1 MRKMKTNIQYLLLS
15 MLMICGMLAS
25 CTEETPLNSTSGN
38 SGSGKVIL
46 SYSVSNSVQSRA
58 DTDAGWSDFDFNEN
72 KVTRLDLYI
81 SRNNGEYFRHI
92 PNTSIVYDD
101 ADETY
106 NNVTET
112 TADDWEIEGLD
123 PEDINDNDQIYLIAN
138 CDAAANIETLSG
150 LQNEVLNGLVCNA
163 KQDKFVMVGAGDDV
177 TITPE
182 ENGNDVIISVNL
194 VRVAAKICLSFAS
207 NTSWTDVSYRFV
219 HHATTSALLKES
231 ETNHL
236 ATQTLSTSPSEDGLT
251 EITDQTENLY
261 NDEGTQKLVLYSY
274 TNDWYK
280 EGERYK
286 NPDVNGGTN
295 MDDDQIYK
303 QEPIDE
309 TKQTYILLRAPYNAN
324 YYYYKVP
331 VNYRLPI
338 NNDEVFDT
346 EEEWEAFKES
356 YRHLYQLQ
364 RNYIYDI
371 TVTIDRE
378 GGTETKPVTPK
389 LYYQVIPFDEE
400 TIDIPAFE

>member
-15 MLMICGMLAS
+15 ILAICGMLTS
-25 CTEETPLNSTSGN
+25 CTEETPLSNASDNSSPGR
-38 SGSGKVIL
+38 VLL
-46 SYSVSNSVQSRA
+46 SYSVGKSIQSRA

-81 SRNNGEYFRHI
+81 FRNNGKLFKHI
-92 PNTSIVYDD
+92 PNTSIVYD

-106 NNVTET
+106 NNETET
-112 TADDWEIEGLD
+112 TEDDWEIEGLD

-177 TITPE
+177 IIASE
-182 ENGNDVIISVNL
+182 GNDIIISVNL
-194 VRVAAKICLSFAS
+194 VRVAAKICLSFARTT
-207 NTSWTDVSYRFV
+207 NWTDVSYRFV

-231 ETNHL
+231 EANHL
-236 ATQTLSTSPSEDGLT
+236 ATQTSLSTSPSEDGLT

-274 TNDWYK
+274 ANDWYK
-280 EGERYK
+280 EGGSYE
-286 NPDVNGGTN
+286 NPDVNGDT

-309 TKQTYILLRAPYNAN
+309 TKQTYILLRAPYNGN

-378 GGTETKPVTPK
+378 GGTETKPVTPR
-389 LYYQVIPFDEE
+389 LYYHVIPFDKE
-400 TIDIPAFE
+400 TIEIPAFE

>member
-25 CTEETPLNSTSGN
+25 CTEETPLNSTSDN

-46 SYSVSNSVQSRA
+46 SYSVGKSIQSRA
-58 DTDAGWSDFDFNEN
+58 DTDAGWTDFNEN

-81 SRNNGEYFRHI
+81 FRNNGELFRHI
-92 PNTSIVYDD
+92 PNTSIEYDD

-106 NNVTET
+106 NNETET

-123 PEDINDNDQIYLIAN
+123 PEDINDNNQIYLIAN

-150 LQNEVLNGLVCNA
+150 LQDEVLNGLVCNA

-177 TITPE
+177 TIASE
-182 ENGNDVIISVNL
+182 GNDIIISVNL

-236 ATQTLSTSPSEDGLT
+236 ATQKLSTSPSEDGLT

-261 NDEGTQKLVLYSY
+261 NDEDTQKLVLYSY
-274 TNDWYK
+274 ANDWYK
-280 EGERYK
+280 EGESYK

-309 TKQTYILLRAPYNAN
+309 TKQTYILLRAPYNGN

-378 GGTETKPVTPK
+378 GGSERKPIEVQNLEILVKPWTEKEITV
-389 LYYQVIPFDEE
+389 
-400 TIDIPAFE
+400 PAFE

>member
-1 MRKMKTNIQYLLLS
+1 MKTNIQYLLLS
-15 MLMICGMLAS
+15 ILAICGMLTS
-25 CTEETPLNSTSGN
+25 CTEETPLSNASDNSSPGR
-38 SGSGKVIL
+38 VLL
-46 SYSVSNSVQSRA
+46 SYSVGKSIQSRA
-58 DTDAGWSDFDFNEN
+58 DTDAGWTFFNEN

-81 SRNNGEYFRHI
+81 FHNNGELFRHI

-112 TADDWEIEGLD
+112 IADDWEIKGLD

-150 LQNEVLNGLVCNA
+150 LQDVVLNGLVCNA

-177 TITPE
+177 TIASE
-182 ENGNDVIISVNL
+182 GNDIIISVNL
-194 VRVAAKICLSFAS
+194 VRVAAKICLSFARTT
-207 NTSWTDVSYRFV
+207 NWTDVSYRFV
-219 HHATTSALLKES
+219 RHATTSALLKES
-231 ETNHL
+231 EANHL
-236 ATQTLSTSPSEDGLT
+236 TTQTLSTSPSEDGLT

-274 TNDWYK
+274 ANDWYK
-280 EGERYK
+280 EGERYE
-286 NPDVNGGTN
+286 NPDVNGDT

-309 TKQTYILLRAPYNAN
+309 TKQTYILLRAPYNGN

-378 GGTETKPVTPK
+378 GGTETKPVTPR
-389 LYYQVIPFDEE
+389 LYYRVIPFDKE
-400 TIDIPAFE
+400 TIDIPAFD

>member
-25 CTEETPLNSTSGN
+25 CTEETPLNSTSDN

-46 SYSVSNSVQSRA
+46 SYSVGKSIQSRA
-58 DTDAGWSDFDFNEN
+58 ETDAGWTDFNEN

-81 SRNNGEYFRHI
+81 FRNDGTFFRHI
-92 PNTSIVYDD
+92 PNTSIIYDD

-123 PEDINDNDQIYLIAN
+123 PEDINGNDQIYLIAN

-150 LQNEVLNGLVCNA
+150 LQDEVLNGLVCNA

-207 NTSWTDVSYRFV
+207 TTNWTDVSYRFV

-231 ETNHL
+231 EANHL

-274 TNDWYK
+274 ANDWYK
-280 EGERYK
+280 EGESYE

-309 TKQTYILLRAPYNAN
+309 TKQTYILLRAPYNGN

-371 TVTIDRE
+371 TVTIDRA
-378 GGTETKPVTPK
+378 GGTEYDPIEVDA
-389 LYYQVIPFDEE
+389 LNVIVEPWEE
-400 TIDIPAFE
+400 KSLEVPAFE

>member
-15 MLMICGMLAS
+15 ILAICGMFSS
-25 CTEETPLNSTSGN
+25 CTEETPLSNASDNPSSGR
-38 SGSGKVIL
+38 VLL
-46 SYSVSNSVQSRA
+46 SYSVGKSIQSRA
-58 DTDAGWSDFDFNEN
+58 DTDAGWTDFYEN
-72 KVTRLDLYI
+72 KVTWLDLYI
-81 SRNNGEYFRHI
+81 FRNNGELFRHI

-106 NNVTET
+106 NNETET
-112 TADDWEIEGLD
+112 LADDWEIEGLD

-150 LQNEVLNGLVCNA
+150 LQDEVLNGLVCNA

-177 TITPE
+177 TIASE
-182 ENGNDVIISVNL
+182 GNDIIISVNL

-207 NTSWTDVSYRFV
+207 TTNWTDVSYRFV

-231 ETNHL
+231 EANHL

-274 TNDWYK
+274 ANDWYK
-280 EGERYK
+280 KGEGYE
-286 NPDVNGGTN
+286 NPDVNGGTH
-295 MDDDQIYK
+295 MDDDQIYQ

-309 TKQTYILLRAPYNAN
+309 TKQTYILLRAPYNNN

-331 VNYRLPI
+331 VNFRLPD
-338 NNDEVFDT
+338 NNDDVNIDPEDY
-346 EEEWEAFKES
+346 K
-356 YRHLYQLQ
+356 HLYRLQ

-378 GGTETKPVTPK
+378 GGPESEPVTPK
-389 LYYQVIPFDEE
+389 LYYQAMPFEE
-400 TIDIPAFE
+400 EKIDIPAFE

>member
-25 CTEETPLNSTSGN
+25 CTEETPLNSTSDN

-46 SYSVSNSVQSRA
+46 SYSVGKSIQSRA
-58 DTDAGWSDFDFNEN
+58 DTDAGWTDFNEN
-72 KVTRLDLYI
+72 EVTRLDLYI
-81 SRNNGEYFRHI
+81 FRNNGELFRYI
-92 PNTSIVYDD
+92 PNTKIVYDD

-123 PEDINDNDQIYLIAN
+123 PEDITDNDQIYLIAN

-150 LQNEVLNGLVCNA
+150 LQDEVLNGLVCNA
-163 KQDKFVMVGAGDDV
+163 KQDKFVMVGAGEDV

-207 NTSWTDVSYRFV
+207 TTNWTDVSYRFV

-231 ETNHL
+231 EANHS
-236 ATQTLSTSPSEDGLT
+236 QTLSTSPSEDGLT

-261 NDEGTQKLVLYSY
+261 NDEGTEKLVLYSY
-274 TNDWYK
+274 ANDWYK
-280 EGERYK
+280 EGEDYT
-286 NPDVNGGTN
+286 NPDVNGGTD
-295 MDDDQIYK
+295 MSDDQIYK

-309 TKQTYILLRAPYNAN
+309 TKQTYILLRAPYNNN

-371 TVTIDRE
+371 TVTIDRK
-378 GGTETKPVTPK
+378 GGSERKPIEVQNLEILVKPWTEKEITV
-389 LYYQVIPFDEE
+389 
-400 TIDIPAFE
+400 PAFE

>member
-1 MRKMKTNIQYLLLS
+1 MKTNIQYLLLS
-15 MLMICGMLAS
+15 ILAICGMLTS
-25 CTEETPLNSTSGN
+25 CTEETPLSNASDNSSPGR
-38 SGSGKVIL
+38 VLL
-46 SYSVSNSVQSRA
+46 SYSVGKSIQSRA
-58 DTDAGWSDFDFNEN
+58 DIDAGWTDFNEN

-81 SRNNGEYFRHI
+81 FRNNGELFRHI
-92 PNTSIVYDD
+92 PNTSIEYDD
-101 ADETY
+101 ADEKY

-150 LQNEVLNGLVCNA
+150 LQDEVLNGLVCNA

-177 TITPE
+177 TIASE
-182 ENGNDVIISVNL
+182 GNDIIISVNL
-194 VRVAAKICLSFAS
+194 VRVAAKICLSFAR

-231 ETNHL
+231 ETNYL
-236 ATQTLSTSPSEDGLT
+236 ATQPLSNSPSEDGLT

-274 TNDWYK
+274 ANDWYK
-280 EGERYK
+280 EGERYE
-286 NPDVNGGTN
+286 NPDVNGGI

-309 TKQTYILLRAPYNAN
+309 TKQTYILLRAPYNGN

>member
-15 MLMICGMLAS
+15 ILAICGMLTS
-25 CTEETPLNSTSGN
+25 CTEETPLSNASDNSSPGR
-38 SGSGKVIL
+38 VLL
-46 SYSVSNSVQSRA
+46 SYSVGKSIQSRA
-58 DTDAGWSDFDFNEN
+58 DTDAGWTFFNEN

-81 SRNNGEYFRHI
+81 FHNNGELFRHI

-112 TADDWEIEGLD
+112 IADDWEIKGLD

-150 LQNEVLNGLVCNA
+150 LQDVVLNGLVCNA

-177 TITPE
+177 TIASE
-182 ENGNDVIISVNL
+182 GNDIIISVNL
-194 VRVAAKICLSFAS
+194 VRVAAKICLSFARTT
-207 NTSWTDVSYRFV
+207 NWTDVSYRFV
-219 HHATTSALLKES
+219 RHATTSALLKES
-231 ETNHL
+231 EANHL
-236 ATQTLSTSPSEDGLT
+236 TTQTLSTSPSEDGLT

-274 TNDWYK
+274 ANDWYK
-280 EGERYK
+280 EGERYE
-286 NPDVNGGTN
+286 NPDVNGDT

-309 TKQTYILLRAPYNAN
+309 TKQTYILLRAPYNGN

-378 GGTETKPVTPK
+378 GGTETKPVTPR
-389 LYYQVIPFDEE
+389 LYYRVIPFDKE
-400 TIDIPAFE
+400 TIDIPAFD

>member
-1 MRKMKTNIQYLLLS
+1 MKTNIQYLLLS

-81 SRNNGEYFRHI
+81 FRNNGELFRHI
-92 PNTSIVYDD
+92 PNTSIEYDD

-106 NNVTET
+106 NNVTKT

-123 PEDINDNDQIYLIAN
+123 PEDINGNEQIYLIAN

-150 LQNEVLNGLVCNA
+150 LQDEVLNGLVCNA

-177 TITPE
+177 TIASE
-182 ENGNDVIISVNL
+182 GNDIIISVNL
-194 VRVAAKICLSFAS
+194 IRVAAKICLSFAS
-207 NTSWTDVSYRFV
+207 NTSWTDVSYRFI

-231 ETNHL
+231 ETDHL
-236 ATQTLSTSPSEDGLT
+236 ATQILSTSPSEDGLT
-251 EITDQTENLY
+251 EITNQTENLY

-274 TNDWYK
+274 ANNWYK
-280 EGERYK
+280 EGENDPK
-286 NPDVNGGTN
+286 S
-295 MDDDQIYK
+295 DQIYK

-309 TKQTYILLRAPYNAN
+309 TKQTYILLRAPYNGN

-378 GGTETKPVTPK
+378 GGTETKPVTPR

>member
-81 SRNNGEYFRHI
+81 FRNNGELFRHI
-92 PNTSIVYDD
+92 PNTSIEYDD

-106 NNVTET
+106 NNVTKT

-123 PEDINDNDQIYLIAN
+123 PEDINGNEQIYLIAN

-150 LQNEVLNGLVCNA
+150 LQDEVLNGLVCNA

-177 TITPE
+177 TIASE
-182 ENGNDVIISVNL
+182 GNDIIISVNL
-194 VRVAAKICLSFAS
+194 IRVAAKICLSFAS
-207 NTSWTDVSYRFV
+207 NTSWTDVSYRFI

-231 ETNHL
+231 ETDHL
-236 ATQTLSTSPSEDGLT
+236 ATQILSTSPSEDGLT
-251 EITDQTENLY
+251 EITNQTENLY

-274 TNDWYK
+274 ANNWYK
-280 EGERYK
+280 EGK
-286 NPDVNGGTN
+286 NDSNPDVNGSTD
-295 MDDDQIYK
+295 MSDQIYK

-309 TKQTYILLRAPYNAN
+309 TKQTYILLRAPYNGN

-378 GGTETKPVTPK
+378 GGTETKPVTPR

>member
-25 CTEETPLNSTSGN
+25 CTEETPLNSTSDN

-46 SYSVSNSVQSRA
+46 SYSVGKSIQSRA
-58 DTDAGWSDFDFNEN
+58 DTDAGWTDFNEN
-72 KVTRLDLYI
+72 EVTRLDLYI
-81 SRNNGEYFRHI
+81 FRNNGELFRYI
-92 PNTSIVYDD
+92 PNTKIVYDD

-123 PEDINDNDQIYLIAN
+123 PEDITDNDQIYLIAN

-150 LQNEVLNGLVCNA
+150 LKEEVLKGLVCNA
-163 KQDKFVMVGAGDDV
+163 KQDKFVMVGAGEDV

-207 NTSWTDVSYRFV
+207 TTNWTDVSYRFV

-231 ETNHL
+231 EANHS
-236 ATQTLSTSPSEDGLT
+236 QTLSTSPSEDGLT

-261 NDEGTQKLVLYSY
+261 NDEGTEKLVLYSY
-274 TNDWYK
+274 ANDWYK
-280 EGERYK
+280 EGEDYT
-286 NPDVNGGTN
+286 NPDVNGGTD
-295 MDDDQIYK
+295 MSDDQIYK

-309 TKQTYILLRAPYNAN
+309 TKQTYILLRAPYNNN

-371 TVTIDRE
+371 TVTIDR
-378 GGTETKPVTPK
+378 TEKEITV
-389 LYYQVIPFDEE
+389 
-400 TIDIPAFE
+400 PAFE

>member
-25 CTEETPLNSTSGN
+25 CTEETPLNSTSDN

-46 SYSVSNSVQSRA
+46 SYSVGKSIQSRA
-58 DTDAGWSDFDFNEN
+58 DTDAGWTDFYEN

-81 SRNNGEYFRHI
+81 FRNNGELFKHI
-92 PNTSIVYDD
+92 PNTSIEYD

-106 NNVTET
+106 NNETET

-123 PEDINDNDQIYLIAN
+123 PEDINDNNQIYLIAN

-150 LQNEVLNGLVCNA
+150 LQDEVLNGLVCNA

-177 TITPE
+177 TIASE
-182 ENGNDVIISVNL
+182 GNDIIISVNL

-207 NTSWTDVSYRFV
+207 TTNWTDVSYRFV

-231 ETNHL
+231 EANHL
-236 ATQTLSTSPSEDGLT
+236 ANQTLSTSPSEDGLT

-261 NDEGTQKLVLYSY
+261 KDEGTQKLVLYSY
-274 TNDWYK
+274 ANDWYK
-280 EGERYK
+280 EGKSYE

-309 TKQTYILLRAPYNAN
+309 TKQTYILLRAPYNGN

-364 RNYIYDI
+364 RNYIYNI

-378 GGTETKPVTPK
+378 GGTETKPVTPR

>member
-1 MRKMKTNIQYLLLS
+1 MKTNIQYLLLS
-15 MLMICGMLAS
+15 ILAICGMLTS
-25 CTEETPLNSTSGN
+25 CTEETPLSNASDNSSPGR
-38 SGSGKVIL
+38 VLL
-46 SYSVSNSVQSRA
+46 SYSVGKSIQSRA
-58 DTDAGWSDFDFNEN
+58 DTDAGWTDFYEN

-81 SRNNGEYFRHI
+81 FRNNGELFRHI
-92 PNTSIVYDD
+92 PNTSIEYDD

-106 NNVTET
+106 NNVTKT

-123 PEDINDNDQIYLIAN
+123 PEDINGNDQIYLIAN

-150 LQNEVLNGLVCNA
+150 LREEVLEGLVCNA

-177 TITPE
+177 TIASE
-182 ENGNDVIISVNL
+182 GNDIIISVNL
-194 VRVAAKICLSFAS
+194 VRVAAKICLSFAGTT
-207 NTSWTDVSYRFV
+207 NWTDVSYRFV
-219 HHATTSALLKES
+219 YHATTSALLKES
-231 ETNHL
+231 EANHL
-236 ATQTLSTSPSEDGLT
+236 TTQTLSTSPSEDGLT

-261 NDEGTQKLVLYSY
+261 NDEDTQKLVLYSY
-274 TNDWYK
+274 ANDWYK

-309 TKQTYILLRAPYNAN
+309 AKQTYILLRAPYNNN

-378 GGTETKPVTPK
+378 GGSERKPIEVQNLEILVKPWTEKEITV
-389 LYYQVIPFDEE
+389 
-400 TIDIPAFE
+400 PAFE

>member
-1 MRKMKTNIQYLLLS
+1 MKTNIQYLLLS
-15 MLMICGMLAS
+15 ILAICGMLTS
-25 CTEETPLNSTSGN
+25 CTEETPLSNASDNSSPGR
-38 SGSGKVIL
+38 VLL
-46 SYSVSNSVQSRA
+46 SYSVGKSIQSRA
-58 DTDAGWSDFDFNEN
+58 DIDAGWTDFNEN

-81 SRNNGEYFRHI
+81 FRNNGELFMHI

-101 ADETY
+101 ADEKY
-106 NNVTET
+106 NNETET
-112 TADDWEIEGLD
+112 TADDWEIKGLD
-123 PEDINDNDQIYLIAN
+123 PEDIYGNDQIYLIAN

-150 LQNEVLNGLVCNA
+150 LQDEVLNGLVCNA

-177 TITPE
+177 RITPE

-194 VRVAAKICLSFAS
+194 VRVAAKICLSFARTT
-207 NTSWTDVSYRFV
+207 NWTDVSYRFV

-231 ETNHL
+231 ETDYL
-236 ATQTLSTSPSEDGLT
+236 ATQILSTSPSKDGLT

-274 TNDWYK
+274 ANNWYK
-280 EGERYK
+280 EGEKYP
-286 NPDVNGGTN
+286 NPDVNDGTD
-295 MDDDQIYK
+295 MSDDDQIYK

-309 TKQTYILLRAPYNAN
+309 TKQTYILLRAPYNGN

-378 GGTETKPVTPK
+378 GGTETKPVTPS

>member
-1 MRKMKTNIQYLLLS
+1 MKTNIQYLLLS
-15 MLMICGMLAS
+15 ILAICGMLTS
-25 CTEETPLNSTSGN
+25 CTEETPLSNASDNSSPGRML
-38 SGSGKVIL
+38 L
-46 SYSVSNSVQSRA
+46 SYSVGKSIQSRA
-58 DTDAGWSDFDFNEN
+58 DIDAGWSDDFNEN

-177 TITPE
+177 IIASE
-182 ENGNDVIISVNL
+182 GNDIIISVNL

-207 NTSWTDVSYRFV
+207 TTNWTDVSYRFV

-231 ETNHL
+231 EANYL

-261 NDEGTQKLVLYSY
+261 KDEGTQKLVLYSY
-274 TNDWYK
+274 ANDWYK
-280 EGERYK
+280 EGESYE

-309 TKQTYILLRAPYNAN
+309 AKQTYILLRAPYNNN

-378 GGTETKPVTPK
+378 GGTEYDPIEVDA
-389 LYYQVIPFDEE
+389 LNVIVEPWEE
-400 TIDIPAFE
+400 KSLEVPAFE

>member
-25 CTEETPLNSTSGN
+25 CTEETPLNSTSDN

-46 SYSVSNSVQSRA
+46 SYSVGKSIQSRA
-58 DTDAGWSDFDFNEN
+58 DTDAGWTDFYEN

-81 SRNNGEYFRHI
+81 FRNNGELFKHI
-92 PNTSIVYDD
+92 PNTSIEYD

-106 NNVTET
+106 NNETET

-123 PEDINDNDQIYLIAN
+123 PEDINDNNQIYLIAN

-150 LQNEVLNGLVCNA
+150 LQDEVLNGLVCNA

-177 TITPE
+177 TIASE
-182 ENGNDVIISVNL
+182 GNDIIISVNL

-207 NTSWTDVSYRFV
+207 TTNWTDVSYRFV

-231 ETNHL
+231 EANHL
-236 ATQTLSTSPSEDGLT
+236 ANQTLSTSPSEDGLT

-261 NDEGTQKLVLYSY
+261 KDEGTQKLVLYSY
-274 TNDWYK
+274 ANDWYK
-280 EGERYK
+280 EGKSYE

-309 TKQTYILLRAPYNAN
+309 TKQTYILLRAPYNGN

-364 RNYIYDI
+364 RNYIYNI

-378 GGTETKPVTPK
+378 GGTEYDPIEVDA
-389 LYYQVIPFDEE
+389 LNVIVEPWEE
-400 TIDIPAFE
+400 KSLEVPAFE

>member
-25 CTEETPLNSTSGN
+25 CTEETPLNSTSDN

-46 SYSVSNSVQSRA
+46 SYSVGKSIQSRA
-58 DTDAGWSDFDFNEN
+58 ETDAGWTDFNEN

-81 SRNNGEYFRHI
+81 FRNNGELFRHI
-92 PNTSIVYDD
+92 PNTIVYDD

-106 NNVTET
+106 NNETET
-112 TADDWEIEGLD
+112 TEDDWEIEDLD

-150 LQNEVLNGLVCNA
+150 LQEEVLEGLVCNT
-163 KQDKFVMVGAGDDV
+163 KQDEFVMVGAGDDV

-207 NTSWTDVSYRFV
+207 NTSWTDVSYRFI
-219 HHATTSALLKES
+219 HHVTTSALLRES

-274 TNDWYK
+274 ANDWYK
-280 EGERYK
+280 KGKGYE
-286 NPDVNGGTN
+286 NPDVNGGTH
-295 MDDDQIYK
+295 MDDDQIYQ

-309 TKQTYILLRAPYNAN
+309 TKQTYILLRAPYNGN

-371 TVTIDRE
+371 TVTIDRA
-378 GGTETKPVTPK
+378 GGTESEPVEPT
-389 LYYQVIPFDEE
+389 LQYQVIWDGDR
-400 TIDIPAFE
+400 TNSITFE